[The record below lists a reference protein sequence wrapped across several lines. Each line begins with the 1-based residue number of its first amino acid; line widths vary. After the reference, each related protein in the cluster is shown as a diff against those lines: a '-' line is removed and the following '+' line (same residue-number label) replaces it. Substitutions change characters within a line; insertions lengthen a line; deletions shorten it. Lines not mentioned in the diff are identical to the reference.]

1 MYHLQCTIRPCGR
14 GLILAQRNQ
23 IVHNKDVRLDDL
35 RCTIENAMP
44 ARKSNY
50 RNRKTKQTSIVHR
63 K

>member
-1 MYHLQCTIRPCGR
+1 MYDWTIY
-14 GLILAQRNQ
+14 
-23 IVHNKDVRLDDL
+23 DVRLDDL

-44 ARKSNY
+44 PRKSNN

>member
-1 MYHLQCTIRPCGR
+1 MYDWTIY
-14 GLILAQRNQ
+14 
-23 IVHNKDVRLDDL
+23 DVRLDDL
-35 RCTIENAMP
+35 RCTIGRFTIENAMP

>member
-1 MYHLQCTIRPCGR
+1 MCDWTIY
-14 GLILAQRNQ
+14 
-23 IVHNKDVRLDDL
+23 DVRLDDL

>member
-1 MYHLQCTIRPCGR
+1 MYDWTIY
-14 GLILAQRNQ
+14 
-23 IVHNKDVRLDDL
+23 DV

>member
-1 MYHLQCTIRPCGR
+1 MYDWTIY
-14 GLILAQRNQ
+14 
-23 IVHNKDVRLDDL
+23 DVRLDDL

-63 K
+63 KSLNRK

>member
-1 MYHLQCTIRPCGR
+1 
-14 GLILAQRNQ
+14 
-23 IVHNKDVRLDDL
+23 
-35 RCTIENAMP
+35 MP

>member
-1 MYHLQCTIRPCGR
+1 MYDWTIY
-14 GLILAQRNQ
+14 
-23 IVHNKDVRLDDL
+23 DVRF
-35 RCTIENAMP
+35 ENATP